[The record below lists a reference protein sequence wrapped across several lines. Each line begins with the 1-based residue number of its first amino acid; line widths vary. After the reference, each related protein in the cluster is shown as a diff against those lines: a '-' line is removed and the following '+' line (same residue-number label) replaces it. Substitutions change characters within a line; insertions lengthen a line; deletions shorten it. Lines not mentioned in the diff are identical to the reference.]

1 MPNLPQPN
9 TSGIPNYAT
18 PFLNPDGKTV
28 SEPWYRFLRRAGENA
43 TAAVELIQGVLADR
57 PSAAEFH
64 DGSVLFIDTDTS
76 LMYYVQGS
84 AWVQLMNF
92 IGYNGSTHLVS
103 LAHGLSVGDDLA
115 VGGDASVT
123 GDVSAATATIS
134 GALTA
139 DSAAITTTLTAGDVT
154 ASGAVLGDTIAA
166 TTTVTAGTDVNAS
179 NDVTAGGDVV
189 ATGTIAAASGFL
201 GASISV
207 TGSMAAGTTVSAGT
221 TVTATTGLVSLAS
234 TITATFF
241 QSGAS
246 AGQSN
251 TRVLAKITGGGANGS
266 IVFTGGIETGGSDPS

>member
-1 MPNLPQPN
+1 MPNIPQPN

-28 SEPWYRFLRRAGENA
+28 SEPWYRFLRRIGENA
-43 TAAVELIQGVLADR
+43 TAAVELIQGVLIDR
-57 PSAAEFH
+57 PAASEFH

-84 AWVQLMNF
+84 AWVQSMNF

-123 GDVSAATATIS
+123 GDVAAATGTVS
-134 GALTA
+134 GALSA
-139 DSAAITTTLTAGDVT
+139 DSAAITTTVTAGDVT
-154 ASGAVLGDTIAA
+154 ASGAVSGNTVAA
-166 TTTVTAGTDVNAS
+166 STTVTAGTDVNAGA
-179 NDVTAGGDVV
+179 D
-189 ATGTIAAASGFL
+189 IAAAGTITGSDL
-201 GASISV
+201 SV
-207 TGSMAAGTTVSAGT
+207 TGSVSAGT
-221 TVTATTGLVSLAS
+221 TVAGGTTVTAGTQLVSLGS
-234 TITATFF
+234 TVTATFF
-241 QSGAS
+241 QSGAL

>member
-28 SEPWYRFLRRAGENA
+28 SEPWYRFLRRIGENA
-43 TAAVELIQGVLADR
+43 TAAVELIQGILADR
-57 PSAAEFH
+57 PAASEFH
-64 DGSVLFIDTDTS
+64 DGSVLFIDTVES
-76 LMYYVQGS
+76 RMYFVQGG

-139 DSAAITTTLTAGDVT
+139 DSAAITTTVTAGDVT
-154 ASGAVLGDTIAA
+154 ASGAVLGNTVAA
-166 TTTVTAGTDVNAS
+166 STTVTAGTDVNAGA
-179 NDVTAGGDVV
+179 D
-189 ATGTIAAASGFL
+189 IAAAGTITGSDL
-201 GASISV
+201 SV
-207 TGSMAAGTTVSAGT
+207 TGSVSAGT
-221 TVTATTGLVSLAS
+221 TVAGGTTVTAGTQLVSLGS
-234 TITATFF
+234 TVTATFF

-246 AGQSN
+246 AGQGN
-251 TRVLAKITGGGANGS
+251 TIPLKALTALGANGS
-266 IVFTGGIETGGSDPS
+266 ITFTGGIETAHTDPT